1 MAAKCA
7 VYAGAYKGVDAK
19 YLTVP
24 GPEVFADLDSRIPN
38 YSAWIITVS
47 VAVIR
52 PQIPTLDERPEKYNR
67 RYDFF
72 IEKLVEQRGS
82 FLSTPIHAQNMT
94 PTHNSIQ
101 FNLLHDL
108 KNKQVIKF
116 LEEAAAHGL
125 FLSSSS
131 ATCPTAEI

>member
-1 MAAKCA
+1 M
-7 VYAGAYKGVDAK
+7 YAGAYKGVDAK

-38 YSAWIITVS
+38 YSAWMITVS

-82 FLSTPIHAQNMT
+82 FLSIPFNTPGMA
-94 PTHNSIQ
+94 PR
-101 FNLLHDL
+101 
-108 KNKQVIKF
+108 
-116 LEEAAAHGL
+116 
-125 FLSSSS
+125 
-131 ATCPTAEI
+131 P